1 MKYSILLAYL
11 FCCSTATFSQITAT
25 TFLATAKTKNTV
37 LRQQDKVTTLKSMP
51 YSLPFLEKINFQTQ
65 TDRFKLERQEYQ
77 TRASFNGWEEMKKEK
92 LWKKATINVAKSEQE
107 VLFQDILLD
116 RYAALIEYRYAVNAL
131 QLYRRIYAVFADK
144 RDVLQKMAKLST
156 DFNIED
162 LIKAEDNAFQFQQKI
177 TDKELTIKQIEQLSQ
192 FITQSK
198 DTFQLDTST
207 WIPLSKIRDLVAN
220 LPLNASK
227 NALLTRQEAK
237 INLAQ
242 AAYDVEKASTRKIV
256 DFAQLKYGARPTNQ
270 LTTEF
275 SVGLGFVVPYRGS
288 SKITLNK
295 LAIKQLEERN
305 QLKDIQESIDLQ
317 LFTQQK
323 ELEATFK
330 AYDLATQQ
338 VAESRTLYS
347 LDHYMHL
354 QGSSPITLLRMQEL
368 VLLRQSR
375 LIDLEH
381 EALIKYIKLLS
392 ATGKLSAMPL
402 QNYLSANLEGF

>member
-37 LRQQDKVTTLKSMP
+37 LRQQDKVTALKSMP
-51 YSLPFLEKINFQTQ
+51 YSLPFLEKVNFQTQ
-65 TDRFKLERQEYQ
+65 TDRFQLQRQEYQ

-92 LWKKATINVAKSEQE
+92 LWKKATINVAESEQE

-131 QLYRRIYAVFADK
+131 NLYRRIYAVFADK
-144 RDVLQKMAKLST
+144 RDVLQKMAKLSV

-177 TDKELTIKQIEQLSQ
+177 TDKELGIQQIEQLSQ

-242 AAYDVEKASTRKIV
+242 AVYDVEKASTKKIV
-256 DFAQLKYGARPTNQ
+256 DFAQLKYGKRPTNQ

-288 SKITLNK
+288 SKIALNK

-305 QLKDIQESIDLQ
+305 QLKNIQEDLDLQ